1 MEIQVRREYEPVPPL
16 RVDRHKLLQ
25 ILINLLSNARHALLE
40 SHRLDKQLTLR
51 ISRQPEERLRLEVS
65 DNGVGIA
72 PEHLARYIAHKG
84 SVALDGVS
92 LTVNEVQGRR
102 FGVNLIPHTAAV
114 TTFGQ
119 LALGQSL
126 NLEVDQMA
134 RLVERLLGR

>member
-1 MEIQVRREYEPVPPL
+1 MPPL

-72 PEHLARYIAHKG
+72 PEHLSRMFSQGFTTKKSGHGFGLHASAQAATEMNGSLSCTSPGRGQGATFIIDLPLNPEQARA
-84 SVALDGVS
+84 
-92 LTVNEVQGRR
+92 
-102 FGVNLIPHTAAV
+102 
-114 TTFGQ
+114 
-119 LALGQSL
+119 
-126 NLEVDQMA
+126 
-134 RLVERLLGR
+134 